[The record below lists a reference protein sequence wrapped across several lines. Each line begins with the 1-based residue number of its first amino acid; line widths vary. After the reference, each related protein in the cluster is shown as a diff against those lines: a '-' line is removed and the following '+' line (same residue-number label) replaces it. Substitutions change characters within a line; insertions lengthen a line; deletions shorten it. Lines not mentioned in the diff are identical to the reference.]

1 MLDIILGMVI
11 VIKEG
16 LTDLLRFLLGVLKV
30 LFTKGPK
37 TSSSRK
43 NEENAFKELLAR
55 ENYVVDVILTFL
67 PFAIVSHYSII
78 AAPIVTFIGF
88 FYIYNKKKE
97 WYNNRNM
104 NLPDESLIFSY
115 ITTVLLII
123 FLIIYINTT
132 TPYTYE
138 EIGKVTLLKNDIT
151 HHYIKI
157 EINNKITDLNIK
169 GCKVGDYK
177 ILKETINPFWVK
189 VNKVDYYASC
199 SKNIDIKKQI
209 DGIDKI
215 KKMK

>member
-16 LTDLLRFLLGVLKV
+16 LIDLLRFLLGILKV

-37 TSSSRK
+37 TSGSRK
-43 NEENAFKELLAR
+43 KEENAFKELLAR
-55 ENYVVDVILTFL
+55 ENYVIDVILTFL
-67 PFAIVSHYSII
+67 PFIIVSHYSII

-88 FYIYNKKKE
+88 FYIYKKKKE
-97 WYNNRNM
+97 WYSNRNT
-104 NLPDESLIFSY
+104 NLPDGSLIFSY
-115 ITTVLLII
+115 ITTVILVI
-123 FLIIYINTT
+123 FSIIYIDTT

-138 EIGKVTLLKNDIT
+138 EIGKVTLLKNDVT
-151 HHYIKI
+151 NRKLSI
-157 EINNKITDLNIK
+157 EINNKITSLDVTN
-169 GCKVGDYK
+169 CKVGNYK
-177 ILKETINPFWVK
+177 ILKETKNPFWVK

-209 DGIDKI
+209 DGKDKI